1 MKKPSIRFLV
11 WCLYLLSKIPFC
23 KVQCAGRFVGRTCLR
38 YDKRT
43 VRDID
48 INLSLCFP
56 EKSQQ
61 EREKIRNARLEYLGQ
76 IAFEL
81 SHIWIKDLQKLRS
94 YLQPIYDNHIFE
106 AALKTDKG
114 VIFLFPHLG
123 NWEVMSCYLSQFRTP
138 TLMYSPQ
145 KKSKELDTFI
155 CDARRR
161 VGANLAPANIKG
173 ITQMIKS
180 LKEGGLVGILPD
192 QVPQD
197 GGGVYCPFY
206 HHQAYTMTLAHRLA
220 KKTNAK
226 VFIGAAFS
234 TKAGSAKAGFEIL
247 AEPISEAF
255 YDDDLETSTKAL
267 NRSIEKLISC
277 RPEQYQWEYRRFR
290 KQQDNQRFYTKMKC

>member
-11 WCLYLLSKIPFC
+11 CCFYLLSKLPFG
-23 KVQCAGRFVGRTCLR
+23 KVQGMGRFVGRCCLK

-48 INLSLCFP
+48 TNLSLCFP
-56 EKSQQ
+56 EKSKP

-76 IAFEL
+76 VAFEL
-81 SHIWIKDLQKLRS
+81 SHIWVKDLHQLHS
-94 YLQPIYDNHIFE
+94 YLKPTHDNCLFE
-106 AALKTDKG
+106 TALRGDEG

-123 NWEVMSCYLSQFRTP
+123 NWEVMSCYLSQFKSP
-138 TLMYSPQ
+138 ILMYSPQ

-206 HHQAYTMTLAHRLA
+206 NHQAYTMTLAYRLA

-234 TKAGSAKAGFEIL
+234 SEAGFEIL

-255 YDDDLETSTKAL
+255 YDDLEVSTKVM
-267 NRSIEKLISC
+267 NRSIEKLISY
-277 RPEQYQWEYRRFR
+277 RPEQYQWEYKRFR
-290 KQQDNQRFYTKMKC
+290 KQQDKQRFYTKVKG

>member
-1 MKKPSIRFLV
+1 MKKTPIKFLI
-11 WCLYLLSKIPFC
+11 CCMYLLSKLSLC
-23 KVQCAGRFVGRTCLR
+23 KVQYIGRFVGRICLK

-48 INLSLCFP
+48 TNLSLCFP

-61 EREKIRNARLEYLGQ
+61 ERERIRNARLEYLGQ

-81 SHIWIKDLQKLRS
+81 SHIWVKDSQLLLS
-94 YLQPIYDNHIFE
+94 YLQPTYDNHIFE
-106 AALKTDKG
+106 AALKSDEG

-123 NWEVMSCYLSQFRTP
+123 NWEMMSCYLSQFRTP

-155 CDARRR
+155 SDARRR

-173 ITQMIKS
+173 VTQIIKS
-180 LKEGGLVGILPD
+180 LKQGGLIGILPD

-206 HHQAYTMTLAHRLA
+206 NHQAYTMTLAHRLA
-220 KKTNAK
+220 KKTHAK
-226 VFIGAAFS
+226 VFIGAAFG
-234 TKAGSAKAGFEIL
+234 AEAGFKVL
-247 AEPISEAF
+247 AEPIGEAF
-255 YDDDLETSTKAL
+255 YDDDLEVSAKIL
-267 NRSIEKLISC
+267 NKSIESLIS
-277 RPEQYQWEYRRFR
+277 RHPEQYQWEYKRFK
-290 KQQDNQRFYTKMKC
+290 KQLDNQRFYVKMKC